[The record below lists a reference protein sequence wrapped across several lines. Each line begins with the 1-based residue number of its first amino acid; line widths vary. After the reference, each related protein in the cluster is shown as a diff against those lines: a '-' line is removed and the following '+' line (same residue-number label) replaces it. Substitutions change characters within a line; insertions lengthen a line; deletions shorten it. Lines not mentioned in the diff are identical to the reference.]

1 MKQENNV
8 AKSNIITLNILPK
21 RKPISNEALLRLE
34 DDYVANRLVESAL
47 EIANKVDIKGF
58 AMVAWDE
65 RGTPCIA
72 WQTGHPQNLISEQML
87 PSFTQTCF
95 SNITNRRTSTPEDFK
110 DDG

>member
-8 AKSNIITLNILPK
+8 AKSNIITLNIRPK
-21 RKPISNEALLRLE
+21 GKPVSNETLLRME
-34 DDYVANRLVESAL
+34 DDFVANRFVENAM

-65 RGTPCIA
+65 KGVPCIA
-72 WQTGHPQNLISEQML
+72 WQTGHPQNLISNQML
-87 PSFTQTCF
+87 PAFTQTCF
-95 SNITNRRTSTPEDFK
+95 SNITNERTSTPEDFE

>member
-8 AKSNIITLNILPK
+8 AKSNIITLNIRPK
-21 RKPISNEALLRLE
+21 GKPISNETLLRME
-34 DDYVANRLVESAL
+34 DDYVANRLVENAM

-65 RGTPCIA
+65 KGVPCIA

-110 DDG
+110 DDE

>member
-8 AKSNIITLNILPK
+8 AKSNIITLNIRPK
-21 RKPISNEALLRLE
+21 GKPVSNETLIRME
-34 DDYVANRLVESAL
+34 DDFVANRFVENAM

-65 RGTPCIA
+65 KGVPCIA
-72 WQTGHPQNLISEQML
+72 WQTGHPQNLISNQML
-87 PSFTQTCF
+87 PAFTQTCF
-95 SNITNRRTSTPEDFK
+95 SNITNERTSTPEDFE

>member
-8 AKSNIITLNILPK
+8 AKSNIITLNIRPK
-21 RKPISNEALLRLE
+21 GKPISNETLLRLE
-34 DDYVANRLVESAL
+34 DDFVANKFVENAM

-65 RGTPCIA
+65 KGVPCIS
-72 WQTGHPQNLISEQML
+72 WQTGHPQNLISNQML
-87 PSFTQTCF
+87 PAFTQTCF
-95 SNITNRRTSTPEDFK
+95 SNITNERTSTPEDFK

>member
-8 AKSNIITLNILPK
+8 AKSNIITLNIRPK
-21 RKPISNEALLRLE
+21 GKRVSNETLLRME
-34 DDYVANRLVESAL
+34 DDFVANRFVENAM

-72 WQTGHPQNLISEQML
+72 WQTGHPQNLISNQML
-87 PSFTQTCF
+87 PAFTQTCF
-95 SNITNRRTSTPEDFK
+95 SNITNERTSTPEDFE